1 MPKRKPLPSPLHA
14 DEAEFLPAALEI
26 METPPSPVGRGI
38 LWTILACVA
47 FSVAWA
53 CLGTTDVVAVATA
66 KVIPSGQVKTI
77 QLFEIGVVRRI
88 AVEEGQ
94 HVVQGDLLV
103 EMDTTASQ
111 ADVERLAHELQQA
124 ECEKERTRALLR
136 WSPRTATPPAFTPP
150 EGLPEATAETY
161 RRRVAEEAATL
172 TAKLTGLDHEVERLS
187 AQLRSVRASITKLEE
202 TLPIVSRRAESLH
215 QLYLQRM
222 GSEHDWLVREQ
233 ERIETEQNLKMERQR
248 LGEVTAAIRSKQ
260 DAIRQAL
267 AEFRQELLRQ
277 ESESAAQS
285 VQLAQDMVK
294 ARQRSTLQRVT
305 APVSGVVQQ
314 LSVHTVGGVIE
325 GAQPIMV
332 IVPDSYT
339 LEVEARVLNKDIGFV
354 REGQLAEVK
363 LDAFPFTEYGA
374 LSGNVKHVSNDAVN
388 DENLGLVYL
397 TRVAL
402 ERDCIRIGDK
412 DIRLTPGMGATAEIK
427 LRTRRIVS
435 YFLSPLLKYTSES
448 LRER

>member
-1 MPKRKPLPSPLHA
+1 M
-14 DEAEFLPAALEI
+14 
-26 METPPSPVGRGI
+26 
-38 LWTILACVA
+38 
-47 FSVAWA
+47 
-53 CLGTTDVVAVATA
+53 
-66 KVIPSGQVKTI
+66 
-77 QLFEIGVVRRI
+77 
-88 AVEEGQ
+88 
-94 HVVQGDLLV
+94 
-103 EMDTTASQ
+103 
-111 ADVERLAHELQQA
+111 
-124 ECEKERTRALLR
+124 
-136 WSPRTATPPAFTPP
+136 
-150 EGLPEATAETY
+150 
-161 RRRVAEEAATL
+161 
-172 TAKLTGLDHEVERLS
+172 ERLS